1 MTPSQTAL
9 FTSSLSGIT
18 SPKGAVETLLP
29 LFEGEGLTP
38 ISWKDFAGL
47 LKSSLGDPLP
57 KECGKH
63 FDRLMKPVGK
73 GYYVRRDAPAEVP
86 PSPAPRPRAST
97 TSKSEGLSWVPGALA
112 PDQERESWYG
122 EDAGLRRLALSGTK
136 CFSSYSEGD
145 KSCTVCPLARWCQE
159 ASLSKLEELAR
170 AMDRADEAR
179 LAQPEPEPQPEPQPA
194 PQPEPQPQPAPQPE
208 LKGEIEVAL
217 DHLRAKGL
225 GGSAPGMPFR
235 GICSHCASSIEAQAP
250 VIWVRGKGMYH
261 PRCVLSL

>member
-1 MTPSQTAL
+1 MTPSQIVAALNGISSPTA
-9 FTSSLSGIT
+9 
-18 SPKGAVETLLP
+18 AVEALLP
-29 LFEGEGLTP
+29 LFEEGGP
-38 ISWKDFAGL
+38 VSWRNFKET
-47 LKSSLGDPLP
+47 LKGSLGDPLP

-179 LAQPEPEPQPEPQPA
+179 LAQPEPA
-194 PQPEPQPQPAPQPE
+194 PQPEPQPQPAPQPQP
-208 LKGEIEVAL
+208 KGEIEVAL